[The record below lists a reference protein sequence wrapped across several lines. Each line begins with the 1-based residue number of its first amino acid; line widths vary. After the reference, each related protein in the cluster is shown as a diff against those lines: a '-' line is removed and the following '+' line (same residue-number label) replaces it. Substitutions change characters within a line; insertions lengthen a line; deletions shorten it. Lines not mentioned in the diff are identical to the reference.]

1 MKSQS
6 AFPRYAAMQM
16 LDALGGRE
24 LFLLCGISNVQ
35 QQGSSGICFTLP
47 DFLAQRQIN
56 RVSVSRV
63 GGEFLIV
70 FSRKSKVGGGG
81 GGAGGAAGG
90 GGRGAGGAGA
100 GRGGAGGAAGG
111 RRGE

>member
-35 QQGSSGICFTLP
+35 LQGSSGIGFTLP

-63 GGEFLIV
+63 GGKYLIV
-70 FSRKSKVGGGG
+70 FSRKNKVSGRYNETTI
-81 GGAGGAAGG
+81 AAWKCEQLSDLAESFRFVTGLATG
-90 GGRGAGGAGA
+90 VLG
-100 GRGGAGGAAGG
+100 
-111 RRGE
+111 